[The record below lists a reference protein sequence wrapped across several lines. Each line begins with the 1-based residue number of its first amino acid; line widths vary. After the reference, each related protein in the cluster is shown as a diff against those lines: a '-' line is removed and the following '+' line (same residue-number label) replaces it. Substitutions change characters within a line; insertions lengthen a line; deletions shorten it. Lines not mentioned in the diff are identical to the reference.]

1 MTVDVT
7 APQWR
12 GFFESP
18 TFALNFG
25 DASSIGTPQWT
36 PRYQQN
42 QPGTTSPSAPTGED
56 CAASVWFTTVLGWVA
71 STCMAVWGAS
81 LMCDQAR
88 KSFNNNPHISTPI
101 PSQQC
106 PKDKGRTAG
115 MDDVARYTQS
125 APAVMSIDE
134 RLTELARPPRKRPA
148 LGGDVAYD
156 VSDSDDTVVYSQSSP
171 TCVMEIDD
179 KKQSRASPV
188 GQEDPTRGVPKADTQ
203 AATPSPPVAVGCF
216 GPPNHSRES
225 HALLTGAANI
235 LRDVYVHLVR
245 NGLFLPGDCY
255 TPGALNCPSMDPMG
269 VLFSAQT
276 IARNVLTEELLTENK
291 LNVQMREL
299 LATILLMVYKVRSE
313 SQWRYVSS
321 DGGISVCV
329 MSQFM
334 QKHELPLRNVDV
346 VREHMMHIEMQLLTK
361 VPLFRL
367 IDETPHCA
375 CEWYISEHYADILRI
390 YRNTHRLELE
400 RGDVQARA
408 DLRDLEDS
416 CHRETMLALTGAY
429 FFYHAACTSGTD
441 MLEEMGQWAT
451 ASTMGKALGY
461 ICVKA
466 IWLLKAEAA
475 SPRPV
480 KDKVSRAAALFVS
493 NAHRLSVQR
502 VSTLRVHAYFNGAHP
517 CQQIVGPHS
526 LARLMTAFNPY
537 L

>member
-1 MTVDVT
+1 M
-7 APQWR
+7 
-12 GFFESP
+12 
-18 TFALNFG
+18 
-25 DASSIGTPQWT
+25 
-36 PRYQQN
+36 
-42 QPGTTSPSAPTGED
+42 PSTPTGED

-101 PSQQC
+101 SNQQG
-106 PKDKGRTAG
+106 PKDKGIPAAT
-115 MDDVARYTQS
+115 DDVARYTRS
-125 APAVMSIDE
+125 APAVMTIDE
-134 RLTELARPPRKRPA
+134 HLTELARATRKRAA
-148 LGGDVAYD
+148 LDCNGDVAYD
-156 VSDSDDTVVYSQSSP
+156 VSDSDDMVVCSQSSP
-171 TCVMEIDD
+171 TCVMEPEDT
-179 KKQSRASPV
+179 KPSRASPV
-188 GQEDPTRGVPKADTQ
+188 EENDPTRGEPQVDQPVAN
-203 AATPSPPVAVGCF
+203 PPPQTAVGCF

-245 NGLFLPGDCY
+245 TGLFLPGDCHA
-255 TPGALNCPSMDPMG
+255 PGALNCPSMDPMG

-276 IARNVLTEELLTENK
+276 IARNVVTEELLTENK
-291 LNVQMREL
+291 LNVRMREL

-313 SQWRYVSS
+313 SQWRCVSS
-321 DGGISVCV
+321 EGGISACV

-334 QKHELPLRNVDV
+334 RKHELPLRNVDV
-346 VREHMMHIEMQLLTK
+346 VREHVMYIEMQLLTK

-375 CEWYISEHYADILRI
+375 CEWYISEHYSQVVRI
-390 YRNTHRLELE
+390 YRNTYRLELE
-400 RGDVQARA
+400 RGDLQNRA
-408 DLRDLEDS
+408 DLRDLEAS
-416 CHRETMLALTGAY
+416 CHQETMLALSGAY
-429 FFYHAACTSGTD
+429 FFYHAACTSGND

-466 IWLLKAEAA
+466 IWLLKAD
-475 SPRPV
+475 SPLPLAV
-480 KDKVSRAAALFVS
+480 KDKVVRAAALFVS
-493 NAHRLSVQR
+493 NAHCMSMQKA
-502 VSTLRVHAYFNGAHP
+502 STLRVHAYLSGGHP

-526 LARLMTAFNPY
+526 LARLMKAFNPY